1 LGSKSVGCD
10 LDWFT
15 FSLTILLVF
24 RIASMARDT
33 HYACMDDIRREILKF
48 LTDYGFKIVGAVIIL
63 IIGGFAA
70 RWIGKVVD
78 DWLTKKQI
86 EPPVRML
93 VVRVLRLLVFALAA
107 VLALDK
113 FGVQTAPLVAGIGVA
128 GVGIGLALQGVLSNL
143 VAGLLIIFTKPFR
156 VGEYIELLGVEGQVM
171 TIALFATTLQH
182 ADRSRVVIPN
192 RKIVGEILHNYGT
205 IRQLSLS
212 VGVSYDTNITETLA
226 VIREILDKNP
236 RVLKE
241 PAAGVGV
248 TALADSS
255 VNIAISPWV
264 SVTDFGAAGGEL
276 NKAILEEFRAKGIG
290 MPFPQRE
297 IRLLNTDAAAGA
309 STTAGARGL

>member
-1 LGSKSVGCD
+1 
-10 LDWFT
+10 
-15 FSLTILLVF
+15 
-24 RIASMARDT
+24 
-33 HYACMDDIRREILKF
+33 MDDIRREVLKF

-156 VGEYIELLGVEGQVM
+156 VGEYIELLGVEGQVT

-212 VGVSYDTNITETLA
+212 VGVSYDTNITETLTL
-226 VIREILDKNP
+226 IREILDKNP

-248 TALADSS
+248 TALADSC
-255 VNIAISPWV
+255 VNIAITPWA
-264 SVTDFGAAGGEL
+264 SVADFGAAGGEL
-276 NKAILEEFRAKGIG
+276 NKTILEEFRAKGIE

-297 IRLLNTDAAAGA
+297 IRLLNSDATDPSPTA
-309 STTAGARGL
+309 AGARGL

>member
-1 LGSKSVGCD
+1 
-10 LDWFT
+10 
-15 FSLTILLVF
+15 
-24 RIASMARDT
+24 
-33 HYACMDDIRREILKF
+33 MDDIRKEVLKF

-63 IIGGFAA
+63 AIGGFAA
-70 RWIGKVVD
+70 RWIGKVAD

-86 EPPVRML
+86 EPPIRML
-93 VVRVLRLLVFALAA
+93 AVRVLRLLVFALAV

-156 VGEYIELLGVEGQVM
+156 VGEYIELLGVEGQVI
-171 TIALFATTLQH
+171 TIALFSTSLQH

-212 VGVSYDTNITETLA
+212 VGVSYDTNINEALT
-226 VIREILDKNP
+226 VIRDILAQNP
-236 RVLKE
+236 RVLKD
-241 PAAGVGV
+241 PAPGVGV
-248 TALADSS
+248 TSLADSS
-255 VNIAISPWV
+255 VNIAIMPWTAV
-264 SVTDFGAAGGEL
+264 ADFGAAGGEL
-276 NKAILEEFRAKGIG
+276 NKALLEVFREKGIE

-297 IRLLNTDAAAGA
+297 IRLLNSDAGTENATAMAG
-309 STTAGARGL
+309 TRGL